1 MIKYWILTVF
11 VVLCISCTPN
21 SKQNNSRSE
30 SQFSG
35 KEGEVKLIILD
46 PGHFHASLLL
56 SVICNCSI
64 STEYPYQLIVL
75 QRICKFSCKTQLFE
89 NLCLKG

>member
-1 MIKYWILTVF
+1 MKHALTIKYWILTAF
-11 VVLCISCTPN
+11 LVLCISCTPN

-30 SQFSG
+30 SQFSR

-56 SVICNCSI
+56 KDTIRQVNK
-64 STEYPYQLIVL
+64 
-75 QRICKFSCKTQLFE
+75 RMMNE
-89 NLCLKG
+89 NP